1 MGSYPREMKTYVHT
15 KAFMYLFIGAL
26 FIKARNWKQ
35 PGDCSAGEWLNK
47 LVHSGPRYHSAVV
60 HDILVHPSF
69 KLETTIILNPLF
81 SILGLSGLHF
91 AFLSNAFSLCPFWL
105 CLCLIWTVVRATELF
120 LCLIMESFLH
130 FMPRIVIGTIF
141 PKHEQTNLKEISQ
154 VAFQISLS
162 FLLEVLLLVYREP
175 QDCREMNL
183 LSAF

>member
-15 KAFMYLFIGAL
+15 KAYMYLFIAAL

-47 LVHSGPRYHSAVV
+47 LVHPDPRYHSAVV
-60 HDILVHPSF
+60 NDILVHQSF
-69 KLETTIILNPLF
+69 KLETTIVLTPLF
-81 SILGLSGLHF
+81 SILVDFILYFFPMHFPSVLSGCT
-91 AFLSNAFSLCPFWL
+91 S
-105 CLCLIWTVVRATELF
+105 CLIWTVVRATKLF

-130 FMPRIVIGTIF
+130 FMPHIAIGTIF

-154 VAFQISLS
+154 VAFQISIS
-162 FLLEVLLLVYREP
+162 FLLEVWLLAYRDPE
-175 QDCREMNL
+175 DCRETDL

>member
-15 KAFMYLFIGAL
+15 KAFMYLFIAAL

-35 PGDCSAGEWLNK
+35 PRDCSAGEWLNK

-105 CLCLIWTVVRATELF
+105 CL
-120 LCLIMESFLH
+120 
-130 FMPRIVIGTIF
+130 MPHLNCCKSHRIVSLPHHGILSTLHA
-141 PKHEQTNLKEISQ
+141 PHCHWNNLSKT
-154 VAFQISLS
+154 
-162 FLLEVLLLVYREP
+162 
-175 QDCREMNL
+175 
-183 LSAF
+183 